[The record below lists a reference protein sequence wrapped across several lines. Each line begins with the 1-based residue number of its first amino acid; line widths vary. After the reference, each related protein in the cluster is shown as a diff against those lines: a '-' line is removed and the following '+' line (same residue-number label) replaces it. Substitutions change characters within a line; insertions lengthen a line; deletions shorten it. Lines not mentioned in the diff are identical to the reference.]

1 MAASEVAVINNHEI
15 IRDEYIM
22 VPIDYLLYA
31 PVNLMK
37 GMSMNAVEY
46 ASKVKELE
54 DAQKA
59 IETAVAPL
67 IDAGRRLEGNGW
79 QDLPVEGHKPRPIQ
93 TGDRAGQP
101 RRMNL
106 KEWPKLT
113 AINELAAVYWAAI
126 PPGGR
131 SLGCTAG

>member
-67 IDAGRRLEGNGW
+67 IHAYPVDAQGPNPCSPASVMAGLVPAIHVFEIALALDVNARHKAGNDG
-79 QDLPVEGHKPRPIQ
+79 PRMWWAWAQ
-93 TGDRAGQP
+93 TG
-101 RRMNL
+101 
-106 KEWPKLT
+106 
-113 AINELAAVYWAAI
+113 
-126 PPGGR
+126 
-131 SLGCTAG
+131 